1 MAVFKQFSVFSSAL
15 LFSLLLFCSCNVQE
29 VEKYNPD
36 FEGKWRTG
44 VFYSPAASDS
54 IRNYLIIDGKE
65 SALGMACNKNVQLG
79 SCLVFQSG
87 KVKINKSNMYL
98 QIGNSVQ
105 NTRRVDV
112 EPYLNANSE
121 WEMVLDS
128 LVYYKF

>member
-15 LFSLLLFCSCNVQE
+15 IFSLLLFSSCNVQE

-44 VFYSPAASDS
+44 VFYSPSASDS

-65 SALGMACNKNVQLG
+65 SALGIACNKNVQLG

>member
-1 MAVFKQFSVFSSAL
+1 MSIFKRFHIFNLVL
-15 LFSLLLFCSCNVQE
+15 LLGLLLFASCNVQE

-36 FEGKWRTG
+36 FQGKWRTG
-44 VFYSPAASDS
+44 IFYSPAAGDS
-54 IRNYLIIDGKE
+54 IRNYLIIDGKD
-65 SALGMACNKNVQLG
+65 SALGIACDKNSQL
-79 SCLVFQSG
+79 SNCLVFQSG

-112 EPYLNANSE
+112 EPYLNSNSE

-128 LVYYKF
+128 LVYYRY